1 MSTAAKRQRKKAARQ
16 ARIEAEQRAAKRRRS
31 LRRSVIVVVVLA
43 AVGGISYAVIGGSHA
58 KKSTTTT
65 AKTLTTLPGQV
76 GPFGGTGGSGDRSP
90 AAITT
95 AAHCPSNLSA
105 TLNKP
110 SWTKAPLFTLDV
122 AKTYTARVTTDVG
135 SFTIALDTK
144 QAPIAVNNFV
154 FLARQHFY
162 DCVTFHRVIQGFMDQ
177 TGDPTGTGSGGP
189 GYQFTEK
196 GPAKATPQ
204 YPVGSVAMANANNP
218 PTTDPTTNGSQFFV
232 VTGPAGESLPP
243 DYVLFG
249 QVTSGMSV
257 LQAINAGGAP
267 STNQQGTPKV
277 LHRIISVTISTS

>member
-16 ARIEAEQRAAKRRRS
+16 ARIEAEQRAAKRRRL
-31 LRRSVIVVVVLA
+31 LRRSAVVAVLA
-43 AVGGISYAVIGGSHA
+43 AAVVGISLAVTSGSH
-58 KKSTTTT
+58 KKSTTATT
-65 AKTLTTLPGQV
+65 AHTLTTLAGQV
-76 GPFGGTGGSGDRSP
+76 GPFGGTGGSGDKSP

-95 AAHCPSNLSA
+95 SAHCPSSLSA

-110 SWTKAPLFTLDV
+110 SWTKAPLFTLDT
-122 AKTYTARVTTDVG
+122 AKTYTAHVTTDVG

-144 QAPIAVNNFV
+144 QSPIAVNNFV

-162 DCVTFHRVIQGFMDQ
+162 DCVIFHRVIQGFMDQ

-204 YPVGSVAMANANNP
+204 YPVGSVAMANSNNP
-218 PTTDPTTNGSQFFV
+218 PTTDPNTNGSQFFV
-232 VTGPAGESLPP
+232 VTGPAGETLPP

-249 QVTSGMSV
+249 HVTSGMSV
-257 LQAINAGGAP
+257 LQTINAGGAP

-277 LHRIISVTISTS
+277 LHRIVSVTITTS

>member
-1 MSTAAKRQRKKAARQ
+1 VSTAAKRQRKKAARQ
-16 ARIEAEQRAAKRRRS
+16 ARIEAEQRVAKRKRT
-31 LRRSVIVVVVLA
+31 LRRSVIVVVLLA

-58 KKSTTTT
+58 KQSASTTSQTV
-65 AKTLTTLPGQV
+65 TTLPGQV

-95 AAHCPSNLSA
+95 SAHCPSDLHA

-110 SWTKAPLFTLDV
+110 SWTRAPLFTLDT
-122 AKTYTARVTTDVG
+122 AKTYTAHVTTDVG

-162 DCVTFHRVIQGFMDQ
+162 DCVIFHRVIQSFMDQ
-177 TGDPTGTGSGGP
+177 TGDPTGTGTGGP
-189 GYQFTEK
+189 GYQFTEQ

-204 YPVGSVAMANANNP
+204 YPIGSVAMANSNNP
-218 PTTDPTTNGSQFFV
+218 PTTDPSTNGSQFFV
-232 VTGPAGESLPP
+232 VTGPEGESLPP

-249 QVTSGMSV
+249 HVTSGMSV
-257 LQAINAGGAP
+257 LQAINADGAP
-267 STNQQGTPKV
+267 STSQQGTPKV